1 MMLFGIVLLS
11 AIGTVSAADIAV
23 TVYNG
28 NLGVVN
34 ETRSLEFKKGVGQL
48 SFTDVPTLIDAS
60 SVRFDLVNGGKT
72 VAILEQNYAYDLVG
86 PEQMYA
92 KYIDKQIELTDEK
105 GNIYKG
111 VLLSYSTSTSN
122 AFGGESK
129 AIIREESGRVKI
141 IQMSQIVEV
150 NFPVLPQ
157 GLITRPT
164 LLWKY
169 NSSTA
174 GTMPCKVSYQ
184 TTGMDW
190 TAEYVGV
197 LNSSENQLGL
207 SGWASITNN
216 SGKTYEDAKLK
227 LIAGT
232 INRAESPRMY
242 KGGRGME
249 MNMMADGL
257 AAAAPFEEKAFFEYH
272 MYTLPRNAT
281 LANKEQKQ
289 ISLFDPSKG
298 TVAKEFLY
306 RPDQDAKS
314 VKVVVKFK
322 NSKETGL
329 GMPMPAGRIR
339 MFKADDDGMLVLLG
353 EDQIDH
359 TPKDESLKV
368 DIGTAFDIAA
378 EERTS
383 NITRISNTVEE
394 RDLEIEIRNRKSEAI
409 SVQVEKKLWG
419 FWEIMNSSLAYKK
432 KDASTVSCTVPL
444 KKDEVVTLMLK
455 VRFTS
460 R

>member
-1 MMLFGIVLLS
+1 MKRIIVLGAVLFS
-11 AIGTVSAADIAV
+11 AIGMVSAADIAV

-48 SFTDVPTLIDAS
+48 SFTDVPALIDAS
-60 SVRFDLVNGGKT
+60 SVRFDLVNGGKAVT
-72 VAILEQNYAYDLVG
+72 ILEQNYAYDLVG

-92 KYIDKQIELTDEK
+92 KYVDKTIELTDEK
-105 GNIYKG
+105 GNVYKG
-111 VLLSYSTSTSN
+111 VLLSYS
-122 AFGGESK
+122 GGS

-141 IQMSQIVEV
+141 VSLGKITEV
-150 NFPVLPQ
+150 NFPVLPE

-169 NSSTA
+169 SSSTA
-174 GTMPCKVSYQ
+174 GILPCKVSYQ
-184 TTGMDW
+184 TTGMNW

-232 INRAESPRMY
+232 INRAEPQRFY

-249 MNMMADGL
+249 MMTDGL

-298 TVAKEFLY
+298 AVAKEFLY

-322 NSKETGL
+322 NSNESGL
-329 GMPMPAGRIR
+329 GMPLPAGRIR
-339 MFKADDDGMLVLLG
+339 MFKADDDGMLILLG

-383 NITRISNTVEE
+383 NIVRVSNTVED
-394 RDLEIEIRNRKSEAI
+394 RDFEIELRNRKAEGI
-409 SVQVEKKLWG
+409 TVQVEKSLWG
-419 FWEIMNSSLAYKK
+419 YWEILDSSLPYKK
-432 KDASTVSCTVPL
+432 KDASTISFSVPL
-444 KKDEVVTLMLK
+444 KKDEVFTLKLK